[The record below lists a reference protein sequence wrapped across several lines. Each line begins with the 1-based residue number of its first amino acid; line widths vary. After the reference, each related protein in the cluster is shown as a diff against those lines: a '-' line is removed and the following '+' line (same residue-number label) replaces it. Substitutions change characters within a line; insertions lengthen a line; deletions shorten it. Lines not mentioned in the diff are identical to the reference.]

1 MILPSALLRVA
12 GATCAAYAVGGS
24 ALAASPGVAQDYP
37 SRSVRLIAPSPAG
50 GPSDFAA
57 RLLAPK
63 LGEYLKQNIVVDN
76 RQSVN
81 GVIATE
87 LVAKAPPDGLT
98 LGIGNN
104 GTHVI
109 NVGLYKSLPY
119 DPIRDFIAV
128 SQLISNGS
136 ALVGHIKFA
145 PKTMKELVA
154 YAKANP
160 GKINVGVA
168 GANGAV
174 GTEVFKSAMGIVLNN
189 VPYKGSAPAEVAV
202 ISGEVELVQLSVPVV
217 APHYKSGRL
226 KVYGIISSKRSP
238 LMPDVQ
244 TFSEQGIAG
253 YETSGNWH
261 GVFAP
266 AKTPDRIVR
275 ILHREIVRVF
285 DAQEIKEVVSNR
297 GSELIVNSP
306 EQFAAQLNREV
317 PKFRK
322 IMLDA
327 GIVPQ

>member
-1 MILPSALLRVA
+1 MVKQILMRMGV
-12 GATCAAYAVGGS
+12 AVGTYVC
-24 ALAASPGVAQDYP
+24 ACAFAQDYP
-37 SRSVRLIAPSPAG
+37 SRSLRLIAPSPAG

-63 LGEYLKQNIVVDN
+63 LGEYLKQNVVVDN

-81 GVIATE
+81 GVIATDM
-87 LVAKAPPDGLT
+87 LAKAPPDGLT

-109 NVGLYKSLPY
+109 NVGLYKNLPY
-119 DPIRDFIAV
+119 DPLRDFVPV
-128 SQLISNGS
+128 SQLLSTGS
-136 ALVGHIKFA
+136 ALVAHLKFA
-145 PKTMKELVA
+145 PKTLKEFIA

-160 GKINVGVA
+160 GKVNVGVA

-174 GTEVFKSAMGIVLNN
+174 GTEVLKSAMGIVLNN

-202 ISGEVELVQLSVPVV
+202 ISGEVEVVQLSAPVV

-226 KVYGIISSKRSP
+226 KVFAIISNKRSP
-238 LMPDVQ
+238 LLPDVQ
-244 TFSEQGIAG
+244 TLFEQGVSG
-253 YETSGNWH
+253 YDSSGNWH
-261 GVFAP
+261 GVFVP

-285 DAQEIKEVVSNR
+285 DAPDIREIVSNR
-297 GSELIVNSP
+297 GSELIVSTP
-306 EQFAAQLNREV
+306 EQFAALLNREV

>member
-1 MILPSALLRVA
+1 M
-12 GATCAAYAVGGS
+12 
-24 ALAASPGVAQDYP
+24 
-37 SRSVRLIAPSPAG
+37 
-50 GPSDFAA
+50 
-57 RLLAPK
+57 
-63 LGEYLKQNIVVDN
+63 VDN

-109 NVGLYKSLPY
+109 NVGLYKHLPY

-285 DAQEIKEVVSNR
+285 DAPEIKEVVSNR

>member
-1 MILPSALLRVA
+1 MISPSALPR
-12 GATCAAYAVGGS
+12 AVCVFGLFGS
-24 ALAASPGVAQDYP
+24 GVLAAFPLAAQDYP

-109 NVGLYKSLPY
+109 NTGLYKQLPY
-119 DPIRDFIAV
+119 DPIRDFVAV

-136 ALVGHIKFA
+136 ALVGHIRFA

-174 GTEVFKSAMGIVLNN
+174 GTEVFKAAMGIVLNN

-261 GVFAP
+261 GVFVP

-285 DAQEIKEVVSNR
+285 DAPEIKEIVSHR
-297 GSELIVNSP
+297 GSELIVNTP
-306 EQFAAQLNREV
+306 AQFAAQLSRDV
-317 PKFRK
+317 PRFRK

>member
-1 MILPSALLRVA
+1 MFLLDALLRSA
-12 GATCAAYAVGGS
+12 CAAYVVGGS
-24 ALAASPGVAQDYP
+24 VLAASPGAAQDYP

-109 NVGLYKSLPY
+109 NVGLYKYLPY

-128 SQLISNGS
+128 SQLIANGS

-217 APHYKSGRL
+217 APHYKSGRI
-226 KVYGIISSKRSP
+226 KAYGIISSKRSP

-261 GVFAP
+261 GVFVP

-285 DAQEIKEVVSNR
+285 DAPDIKEIVSNR

-306 EQFAAQLNREV
+306 EQFAAQLSREV

>member
-1 MILPSALLRVA
+1 LNRQWAVMILFLGICTAA
-12 GATCAAYAVGGS
+12 HAAATAA
-24 ALAASPGVAQDYP
+24 AQDYP

-63 LGEYLKQNIVVDN
+63 LGEHLKQNIVVDN

-87 LVAKAPPDGLT
+87 LLAKAPPDGLT

-128 SQLISNGS
+128 SQLIANGS
-136 ALVGHIKFA
+136 AMAGHIRFA
-145 PKTMKELVA
+145 PKTLKELMA
-154 YAKANP
+154 FAKAHP
-160 GKINVGVA
+160 GKVNIGIA

-174 GTEVFKSAMGIVLNN
+174 GTEIFKSALGIVLNN

-202 ISGEVELVQLSVPVV
+202 ISGEVELVQLSIPVV
-217 APHYKSGRL
+217 ATHYKAGRL
-226 KVYGIISSKRSP
+226 KVYGIMSSKRSP
-238 LMPDVQ
+238 LLPDIQ
-244 TFSEQGIAG
+244 TISEQGITG
-253 YETSGNWH
+253 YEASGNWH
-261 GVFAP
+261 GVFVP

-285 DAQEIKEVVSNR
+285 EAPDIREIVSNR
-297 GSELIVNSP
+297 GSELIVNTP
-306 EQFAAQLNREV
+306 EQFAEQLRREV

-327 GIVPQ
+327 GIQPQ

>member
-1 MILPSALLRVA
+1 M
-12 GATCAAYAVGGS
+12 
-24 ALAASPGVAQDYP
+24 
-37 SRSVRLIAPSPAG
+37 RLIAPSPAG

-87 LVAKAPPDGLT
+87 MVAKAPPDGLT

-109 NVGLYKSLPY
+109 NVGLYKNLPY
-119 DPIRDFIAV
+119 DPIRDFIPV

-145 PKTMKELVA
+145 PKTLKELIA

-202 ISGEVELVQLSVPVV
+202 ISGEVELVQLSIPVV

-226 KVYGIISSKRSP
+226 KVYGIMSAKRSS
-238 LMPDVQ
+238 LLPDIQ
-244 TFSEQGIAG
+244 TISEQGVAG
-253 YETSGNWH
+253 YEASGNWH
-261 GVFAP
+261 GVFVP

-285 DAQEIKEVVSNR
+285 EAQDIRDITSNR
-297 GSELIVNSP
+297 GSELIVNTP
-306 EQFAAQLNREV
+306 EQFAEQLKRDV
-317 PKFRK
+317 PRFRK

-327 GIVPQ
+327 GIVPQAF

>member
-1 MILPSALLRVA
+1 MISLPGAPPRWACAFGVIASGLSSAPPVA
-12 GATCAAYAVGGS
+12 G
-24 ALAASPGVAQDYP
+24 QEYP
-37 SRSVRLIAPSPAG
+37 SRSVRLIVPSPAG

-63 LGEYLKQNIVVDN
+63 LGEYLRQNIVVDN

-87 LVAKAPPDGLT
+87 LVARAPPDGLT

-109 NVGLYKSLPY
+109 NAGLYKSLPY
-119 DPIRDFIAV
+119 DPIRDFVAV

-136 ALVGHIKFA
+136 ALAGHIKFA
-145 PKTMKELVA
+145 PKTMKELIA
-154 YAKANP
+154 HARANP

-174 GTEVFKSAMGIVLNN
+174 GTEVFKAATGISLNN

-202 ISGEVELVQLSVPVV
+202 ISGEVDLVQLSVPVV
-217 APHYKSGRL
+217 APHHKSGRL

-244 TFSEQGIAG
+244 TFSEQGITG

-261 GVFAP
+261 GVFVP

-275 ILHREIVRVF
+275 ILHREIVRAF
-285 DAQEIKEVVSNR
+285 EAPEIKEIVLHR
-297 GSELIVNSP
+297 GGELIVNSP
-306 EQFAAQLNREV
+306 EQFAAQLSRDV
-317 PKFRK
+317 PKFRG
-322 IMLDA
+322 IMRDA

>member
-1 MILPSALLRVA
+1 VDERDMLNRFLVFSVITA
-12 GATCAAYAVGGS
+12 GAGIHAQ
-24 ALAASPGVAQDYP
+24 AASTAGQDYP

-81 GVIATE
+81 GIIATE
-87 LVAKAPPDGLT
+87 IVAKAPPDGLT

-109 NVGLYKSLPY
+109 NAGLYKTLPY

-136 ALVGHIKFA
+136 ALAGHIKFA
-145 PKTMKELVA
+145 PRTLKELIA

-238 LMPDVQ
+238 LLPDIQ
-244 TFSEQGIAG
+244 TFSELGITG

-261 GVFAP
+261 GVFVP

-275 ILHREIVRVF
+275 LLHREIVRVF
-285 DAQEIKEVVSNR
+285 EAPEIKEIVSNR

-306 EQFAAQLNREV
+306 EQFAEQLRRDV
-317 PKFRK
+317 PRFRK

-327 GIVPQ
+327 GILPQ

>member
-1 MILPSALLRVA
+1 MILRGEAWCVTFTLLSSAN
-12 GATCAAYAVGGS
+12 
-24 ALAASPGVAQDYP
+24 AASAAVAAIDPALNYP
-37 SRSVRLIAPSPAG
+37 TRSVRLIAPSPAG

-81 GVIATE
+81 GIIATDM
-87 LVAKAPPDGLT
+87 LAKAPPDGLT

-109 NVGLYKSLPY
+109 NVGLYKNLPY
-119 DPIRDFIAV
+119 DPLRDFIAV

-145 PKTMKELVA
+145 PKTLKELIA
-154 YAKANP
+154 HAKANP

-174 GTEVFKSAMGIVLNN
+174 GTEVFKAAMGIVLNN

-202 ISGEVELVQLSVPVV
+202 ISGEVDLVQLSVPVV

-226 KVYGIISSKRSP
+226 KVYAIISSKRSM
-238 LMPDVQ
+238 LLPDVQ
-244 TFSEQGIAG
+244 TLAEQGITG
-253 YETSGNWH
+253 YETAGNWH
-261 GVFAP
+261 GVFVP

-275 ILHREIVRVF
+275 LLHREIVCVF
-285 DAQEIKEVVSNR
+285 DAPEIKAVVTNR

-317 PKFRK
+317 PKFRR
-322 IMLDA
+322 IMLEA
-327 GIVPQ
+327 GITPQ

>member
-1 MILPSALLRVA
+1 M
-12 GATCAAYAVGGS
+12 
-24 ALAASPGVAQDYP
+24 
-37 SRSVRLIAPSPAG
+37 RLIAPSPAG

-87 LVAKAPPDGLT
+87 MVAKAPPDGLT

-109 NVGLYKSLPY
+109 NVGLYKNLPY
-119 DPIRDFIAV
+119 DPIRDFIPV

-145 PKTMKELVA
+145 PKTLKELIA

-202 ISGEVELVQLSVPVV
+202 ISGEVELVQLSIPVV

-226 KVYGIISSKRSP
+226 KVYGIMSAKRSP
-238 LMPDVQ
+238 LLPDIQ
-244 TFSEQGIAG
+244 TISEQGVAG
-253 YETSGNWH
+253 YEASGNWH
-261 GVFAP
+261 GVFVP

-285 DAQEIKEVVSNR
+285 EAQDIRDITSNR
-297 GSELIVNSP
+297 GSELIVNTP
-306 EQFAAQLNREV
+306 EQFAEQLKRDV
-317 PKFRK
+317 PRFRK

-327 GIVPQ
+327 GIVPQAF